1 MVRGP
6 VQIQGRGGAASGEV
20 GNRAQYMRPALDNQN
35 SRMLAKAFSQ
45 INSSLGRI
53 ASNESRLAERQR
65 NDEYKDSLAYQQQQ
79 KELASQ
85 LGALSAVTGDEYIDQ
100 FWNNPANLMAYN
112 ESNIIGQ
119 LDEDLVGMM
128 STIQQDDNYGNPQG
142 RAALQDQLS
151 TFVQER
157 IESTPAELRPEVL
170 ARFAPLAAKVLAESD
185 ALAVQRA
192 DAEIISNFEK
202 GVRRSAYEAGDYLEY
217 GASLLEHRQQM
228 VGIKGR
234 ERGNAM
240 FLDVFSTE
248 LKEVVWQ
255 SDLEHAGRVL
265 DYATQLM
272 SNEDFMDQFGSGQG
286 GAQESMKTAF
296 KDAQRDYSAAVKAA
310 ATEQER
316 QQNESNKAFLE
327 GQYAS
332 VSDPGNTAEIGSYLP
347 AFREQFGREEGTEK
361 WKEFKDI
368 QQTYISAITF
378 ADDDP
383 FSKGQSAQ
391 SLVVFKAE
399 LAEEIVKPDFDRSG
413 FMAGRLSSLTEADG
427 IKLMSFVPEVP
438 EAIEHPFVKSLLKD
452 SAAMAD
458 LAGQIMGDTSMGVT
472 GTTTLSRSEI
482 KRQYEAKIRDLI
494 EQDSAGWKKALA
506 EGTVDKF
513 LNNIMDQSSGYI
525 LDGQF
530 GSVDDVTIRQELN
543 KKIQDPSDLL
553 MLSNNV
559 IFRKYFADESMIQ
572 MLVEY
577 ETGLIPVTDTD
588 EDLELAYNFGP
599 VGLIDVNPYEQ
610 QPGESVADALERNLG
625 VDNPAAAMAR
635 FEEAQGLTREALQ
648 DDDGDGII
656 NSREPIFE
664 LDAPSE
670 TGLNRETLGIDNLKS
685 PTQSSGKKVPASIR
699 TFNFGGIGRITN
711 GKGPAKFKKAFG
723 EKSSINLKASSGGRI
738 DTPSFDTIEQGVQY
752 LGFWMEHRK
761 VKPTVNDLINKY
773 ATGNPSDYK
782 KYVVEQTGFKPAA
795 ALTDEQLAEAA
806 IAMFQWEAGAR
817 DEEAQEMLKD
827 IMSKTDVATNIQLGK
842 KLYTDN

>member
-1 MVRGP
+1 MTIP
-6 VQIQGRGGAASGEV
+6 
-20 GNRAQYMRPALDNQN
+20 
-35 SRMLAKAFSQ
+35 
-45 INSSLGRI
+45 SL
-53 ASNESRLAERQR
+53 
-65 NDEYKDSLAYQQQQ
+65 K
-79 KELASQ
+79 
-85 LGALSAVTGDEYIDQ
+85 V
-100 FWNNPANLMAYN
+100 NLHN
-112 ESNIIGQ
+112 
-119 LDEDLVGMM
+119 
-128 STIQQDDNYGNPQG
+128 
-142 RAALQDQLS
+142 
-151 TFVQER
+151 
-157 IESTPAELRPEVL
+157 
-170 ARFAPLAAKVLAESD
+170 
-185 ALAVQRA
+185 
-192 DAEIISNFEK
+192 
-202 GVRRSAYEAGDYLEY
+202 
-217 GASLLEHRQQM
+217 LL
-228 VGIKGR
+228 I
-234 ERGNAM
+234 
-240 FLDVFSTE
+240 
-248 LKEVVWQ
+248 
-255 SDLEHAGRVL
+255 
-265 DYATQLM
+265 
-272 SNEDFMDQFGSGQG
+272 
-286 GAQESMKTAF
+286 
-296 KDAQRDYSAAVKAA
+296 
-310 ATEQER
+310 
-316 QQNESNKAFLE
+316 
-327 GQYAS
+327 
-332 VSDPGNTAEIGSYLP
+332 P
-347 AFREQFGREEGTEK
+347 
-361 WKEFKDI
+361 
-368 QQTYISAITF
+368 
-378 ADDDP
+378 
-383 FSKGQSAQ
+383 SKGQSAQ

-577 ETGLIPVTDTD
+577 ETASDILMLSNNVIFRKYFADESMIQMLVEYENALIPVTDTD